1 MDGSRKIYKNY
12 SKEKEQLSMK
22 GVPAEIYLLG
32 IVVIWGSTFA
42 IIKGIL
48 DQIMPFTFL
57 AYRFFWA
64 AFILGLIFWKRL
76 KNIDQIVLGK
86 GFLVG
91 IFLFLAYTFQT
102 VGLKYTTATKA
113 GFITGLSVVLV
124 PIISHFFI
132 REKVSKNSIIGVIL
146 AVIGLGFLNYN
157 SNFIFNFGDFLV
169 LLCAVSFAMHIISV
183 GLYARKVDYILLVI
197 VQLTTVFVLSFLM
210 ALFFERPGI
219 HLYYPAGVWW
229 SIILTGIFATA
240 LAFYMQNKFQRYS
253 TATKTAIIFSGE
265 PIFGAIFAYL
275 LLGEKVGLIA
285 WIGGLLIIFGMII
298 SQQAEKK

>member
-1 MDGSRKIYKNY
+1 
-12 SKEKEQLSMK
+12 MK
-22 GVPAEIYLLG
+22 GIQAEIYLLG

-64 AFILGLIFWKRL
+64 AFILCLIFWKRL
-76 KNIDQIVLGK
+76 KNIDKIILRK

-91 IFLFLAYTFQT
+91 IFLFLGYTFQT

-132 REKVSKNSIIGVIL
+132 REKISKNSIIGVIL
-146 AVIGLGFLNYN
+146 AVIGLWFLNYN
-157 SNFIFNFGDFLV
+157 SSFIFNFGDFLV
-169 LLCAVSFAMHIISV
+169 LLCAISFAMHIISV
-183 GLYARKVDYILLVI
+183 GLYARKVDYVLLVI

-219 HLYYPAGVWW
+219 HLYYPSGVWW

-298 SQQAEKK
+298 SQREEKI

>member
-1 MDGSRKIYKNY
+1 
-12 SKEKEQLSMK
+12 MK
-22 GVPAEIYLLG
+22 GIQAEIYLLG

-76 KNIDQIVLGK
+76 KNIDKIILGK
-86 GFLVG
+86 GFLIG
-91 IFLFLAYTFQT
+91 IFLFLGFTFQT

-113 GFITGLSVVLV
+113 GFITGLSVILV

-132 REKVSKNSIIGVIL
+132 REKISKNSIIGVIL
-146 AVIGLGFLNYN
+146 AVIGLWFLNYN
-157 SNFIFNFGDFLV
+157 SSFIFNFGDFLV

-183 GLYARKVDYILLVI
+183 GLYARKVDYVLLVI

-219 HLYYPAGVWW
+219 HLYYPSGVWW

-265 PIFGAIFAYL
+265 PIFSAMFAYL

-298 SQQAEKK
+298 SQREKKI

>member
-1 MDGSRKIYKNY
+1 
-12 SKEKEQLSMK
+12 MK
-22 GVPAEIYLLG
+22 GIQAEIYLLG

-76 KNIDQIVLGK
+76 KNIDKIILGK
-86 GFLVG
+86 GFLIG
-91 IFLFLAYTFQT
+91 IFLFLGFTFQT

-132 REKVSKNSIIGVIL
+132 REKISKNSIIGVIL
-146 AVIGLGFLNYN
+146 AVIGLWFLNYN
-157 SNFIFNFGDFLV
+157 SSFIFNFGDFLV

-183 GLYARKVDYILLVI
+183 GLYARKVDYVLLVM

-219 HLYYPAGVWW
+219 HLYYPSGVWW

-265 PIFGAIFAYL
+265 PIFSAMFAYL

-298 SQQAEKK
+298 SQREKKI

>member
-1 MDGSRKIYKNY
+1 
-12 SKEKEQLSMK
+12 MK

-64 AFILGLIFWKRL
+64 AFILCLIFWKRL
-76 KNIDQIVLGK
+76 KNIDKIILRK

-91 IFLFLAYTFQT
+91 IFLFLGYTFQT

-132 REKVSKNSIIGVIL
+132 REKISKNSIIGVIL
-146 AVIGLGFLNYN
+146 AVIGLWFLNYN
-157 SNFIFNFGDFLV
+157 SSFIFNFGDFLV

-183 GLYARKVDYILLVI
+183 GLYARKVDYVLLVI

-219 HLYYPAGVWW
+219 HLYYPSGVWW

-253 TATKTAIIFSGE
+253 TATKIAIIFSGE
-265 PIFGAIFAYL
+265 PIFSAMFAYL

-298 SQQAEKK
+298 SQREEKI

>member
-1 MDGSRKIYKNY
+1 
-12 SKEKEQLSMK
+12 MK
-22 GVPAEIYLLG
+22 GIQAEIYLLG
-32 IVVIWGSTFA
+32 IVIIWGATFA
-42 IIKGIL
+42 IVKGIL

-76 KNIDQIVLGK
+76 KNIDKIILGK
-86 GFLVG
+86 GFLIG
-91 IFLFLAYTFQT
+91 IFLFLGFTFQT

-132 REKVSKNSIIGVIL
+132 REKISKNSIRGVIL
-146 AVIGLGFLNYN
+146 AFMGLWFLNYN
-157 SNFIFNFGDFLV
+157 SSFIFNFGDFLV

-183 GLYARKVDYILLVI
+183 GLYTRKVDYVLLVI

-219 HLYYPAGVWW
+219 HLYYPSGVWW

-265 PIFGAIFAYL
+265 PIFAAIFAYL

-298 SQQAEKK
+298 SQREEKI

>member
-1 MDGSRKIYKNY
+1 
-12 SKEKEQLSMK
+12 MK

-64 AFILGLIFWKRL
+64 AFILCLIFWKRL
-76 KNIDQIVLGK
+76 KNIDKIILRK

-91 IFLFLAYTFQT
+91 IFLFLGYTFQT

-132 REKVSKNSIIGVIL
+132 REKISKNSIIGVIL
-146 AVIGLGFLNYN
+146 AVIGLWFLNYN
-157 SNFIFNFGDFLV
+157 SSFIFNFGDFLV

-183 GLYARKVDYILLVI
+183 GLYARKVDYVLLVM

-219 HLYYPAGVWW
+219 HLYYPSGVWW

-240 LAFYMQNKFQRYS
+240 LAFYIQNKFQRYS

>member
-1 MDGSRKIYKNY
+1 
-12 SKEKEQLSMK
+12 MK
-22 GVPAEIYLLG
+22 GIQAEIYLLG
-32 IVVIWGSTFA
+32 IVIIWGATFA
-42 IIKGIL
+42 IVKGIL

-76 KNIDQIVLGK
+76 KNIDKIILGK
-86 GFLVG
+86 GFLIG
-91 IFLFLAYTFQT
+91 IFLFLGYTFQT

-183 GLYARKVDYILLVI
+183 GLYARKVDYVLLVI

-229 SIILTGIFATA
+229 SIMLTGIFATA

-285 WIGGLLIIFGMII
+285 WTGGLLIIFGMII
-298 SQQAEKK
+298 SQREEKI